1 MLTLNRFRRIE
12 AALRRRG
19 YGPAIEW
26 SENIAAPDNAED
38 FAQRTIYV
46 IFNSGFRNSIAEPI
60 YQRCIVALRNGD
72 SATTVFG
79 HPGKA
84 LAIDTIWT
92 TRLELFEHYGQATD
106 PIEFLERLPWIGPI
120 TSQHLGKNL
129 GLMLAKNDVHMQ
141 RLARRDQTTTAKL
154 CESLARTSG
163 YRVPTI
169 DTILWRACADGLLNS
184 QVYERDGWSAA
195 INTEITSEAWQ
206 PLAVERLVV
215 ATHAIGDDPTA

>member
-19 YGPAIEW
+19 YGPTIVW
-26 SENIAAPDNAED
+26 SENIVAPTDAED
-38 FAQRTIYV
+38 FAERAIYV

-60 YQRCIVALRNGD
+60 YHRCIVALRGGE

-84 LAIDTIWT
+84 RAIDTIWKA
-92 TRLELFEHYGQATD
+92 RSELFEQYGRATD
-106 PIEFLERLPWIGPI
+106 PIEFLERLPWIGSI
-120 TSQHLGKNL
+120 TSLHLGKNL
-129 GLMLAKNDVHMQ
+129 GLMLAKNDVHLQ
-141 RLARRDQTTTAKL
+141 RLARRDRTTTAKL
-154 CESLARTSG
+154 CERLARNSG

-184 QVYERDGWSAA
+184 QVYESDGWTAAVSA
-195 INTEITSEAWQ
+195 EITNEAWR
-206 PLAVERLVV
+206 PPSIESPAVSPH
-215 ATHAIGDDPTA
+215 TIGDDPTS